1 MKRANDLTIVVAA
14 GALVMSVALGIR
26 QTFGLFL
33 APISGSHIASLSLIA
48 FSLALQNLVWGV
60 TQPLVGGFS
69 DRYGPA
75 KVVAGG
81 ALLYA
86 LGLAVVA
93 LHPDVITVLFGFGVL
108 VGVAQSGTTYAV
120 VMSAVSRVASEGQRS
135 IATAIAAAAGS
146 LGQVALVPI
155 AQTAISLSGY
165 QRALI
170 VLALFAVVIVPAGRA
185 LKVRAVGSTSTGAAP
200 AGSSWLAIWAALRD
214 RNYLFLTA
222 GFFACGFQIAFI
234 SIHLPT
240 YLSLCHIPASIA
252 AASLAAI
259 GFFNIIG
266 TFGFGKLM
274 DRFPPQRLL
283 AVLYAIRSTTI
294 LVFISVAPTA
304 WTTLVFAVVMGLAWL
319 GTVPL
324 TNGVIVRLYGVKN
337 LGALFGAC
345 FLTHQVGA
353 FLGAWLGA
361 LTLQLTGSYSIMWI
375 AMIVVGYGSVLIN
388 LPIRTRAPV
397 FVPVTA

>member
-1 MKRANDLTIVVAA
+1 
-14 GALVMSVALGIR
+14 MSVALGIR

-33 APISGSHIASLSLIA
+33 APISGSHAASLSLIA
-48 FSLALQNLVWGV
+48 FSLAVQNLVWGV
-60 TQPLVGGFS
+60 TQPLVGSLS
-69 DRYGPA
+69 DRFGPP

-93 LHPDVITVLFGFGVL
+93 VHTDVISVLFGFGVL
-108 VGVAQSGTTYAV
+108 VGVAQSGTTFAV
-120 VMSAVSRVASEGQRS
+120 VISAVSRSASEKQRS
-135 IATAIAAAAGS
+135 TATAIAAAAGS
-146 LGQVALVPI
+146 LGQVALVPV

-170 VLALFAVVIVPAGRA
+170 VLALFALVIVPVGWALQARA
-185 LKVRAVGSTSTGAAP
+185 LTAFPTGALP
-200 AGSSWLAIWAALRD
+200 AGSAWPAIWGALRD

-222 GFFACGFQIAFI
+222 GFFACGFQLAFI
-234 SIHLPT
+234 AIHLPT
-240 YLSLCHIPASIA
+240 YLSLCHVPASIG
-252 AASLAAI
+252 AASLSAI

-283 AVLYAIRSTTI
+283 AVLYAIRSTAI
-294 LVFISVAPTA
+294 LAFVSVGPTT
-304 WTTLVFAVVMGLAWL
+304 WTTLAFAVVMGLAWL

-324 TNGVIVRLYGVKN
+324 TNGVIVSLYGVRN

-345 FLTHQVGA
+345 FLTHQVGS

-361 LTLQLTGSYSIMWI
+361 LTLQQTGSYAIMWI

-388 LPIRTRAPV
+388 LPIRTRAPAL
-397 FVPVTA
+397 VPASA